1 METTTNHNQR
11 NCIMKTSKL
20 KITISNRLVPAALG
34 IALAVCI
41 VACKTT
47 KTPEKQAGATKT
59 GRGATANQPAT
70 QTDTSKAEGH
80 FYTCAM
86 HPYVRSL
93 DPDGKCPF
101 CGMAL
106 LPAETVDVIDPASG
120 KTSTAATVP
129 AVSGYYSCPMHP
141 TVLSTNADG
150 KCPSCGM
157 PLVPVESPVFIQN
170 R

>member
-1 METTTNHNQR
+1 
-11 NCIMKTSKL
+11 MKTPKL
-20 KITISNRLVPAALG
+20 KITMSGRFVAAALG
-34 IALAVCI
+34 ITLAI
-41 VACKTT
+41 GIIACKTAT
-47 KTPEKQAGATKT
+47 TPEKPVRVTNTGQAATT
-59 GRGATANQPAT
+59 NQPTTAV
-70 QTDTSKAEGH
+70 DTRKSGEH

-120 KTSTAATVP
+120 KTNTAATFPV
-129 AVSGYYSCPMHP
+129 VSDYYSCPMHP
-141 TVLSTNADG
+141 TVLSTNADD

-170 R
+170 K

>member
-1 METTTNHNQR
+1 MEITENQ
-11 NCIMKTSKL
+11 
-20 KITISNRLVPAALG
+20 SNRTMKKFTIQIATSGCFVLAALS
-34 IALAVCI
+34 ITLAVSM
-41 VACKTT
+41 VSCKTAV
-47 KTPEKQAGATKT
+47 TPEPSAVATNTGQAA
-59 GRGATANQPAT
+59 ANQPAT
-70 QTDTSKAEGH
+70 QADTSKSEGH

-86 HPYVRSL
+86 HPTVRSL

-120 KTSTAATVP
+120 KTNTAATFP

-141 TVLSTNADG
+141 TVLSTNADD

-157 PLVPVESPVFIQN
+157 PLLPVESPVFIQN
-170 R
+170 K